1 MSVRTSTRIR
11 LGALA
16 LGLSA
21 LLFTAFP
28 LVRPFFR
35 LDPRSPDETLAA
47 AGPVITSAPWVLA
60 HVMVTLAFVLLL
72 YGMLALYAR
81 LEEVHHGPSTIVGL
95 VLSLAGI
102 ALIMPMLGV
111 ETFILPI
118 VGRLYLE
125 GATNLAPAVALIY
138 LGPATLM
145 FLFALLLLAM
155 GSMSFA
161 LAVWHS
167 GVLPR
172 GAGVLL
178 AIGLALWFPPFPP
191 LIRIVDG
198 FVIGVGGVWLA
209 RAVWRD
215 AGPDGKVQ
223 ASR

>member
-1 MSVRTSTRIR
+1 MPVHTSTRIR

-47 AGPVITSAPWVLA
+47 ASPLITSGPWVLA
-60 HVMVTLAFVLLL
+60 HLTVTLAFVLLL

-81 LEEVHHGPSTIVGL
+81 LAAVLRGPSPILGL

-138 LGPATLM
+138 LGPATVM
-145 FLFALLLLAM
+145 FLFALLLLAV
-155 GSMSFA
+155 GSISFA
-161 LAVWHS
+161 RAIWRS

-178 AIGLALWFPPFPP
+178 AIGLALWFPPFPA

-198 FVIGVGGVWLA
+198 FVIGAGGVWLA
-209 RAVWRD
+209 WAMWRET
-215 AGPDGKVQ
+215 GPDAK
-223 ASR
+223 S

>member
-1 MSVRTSTRIR
+1 MPVPISTRIR

-21 LLFTAFP
+21 LLFMAFP

-35 LDPRSPDETLAA
+35 LDPPSPDKTLAA
-47 AGPVITSAPWVLA
+47 ASSVITSAPWVLA
-60 HVMVTLAFVLLL
+60 HLMVTLGFVLLL

-81 LEEVHHGPSTIVGL
+81 LEEAHHGPSTILGL
-95 VLSLAGI
+95 AFSLAGI

-118 VGRLYLE
+118 LGRLYLE
-125 GATNLAPAVALIY
+125 GATNVAPAVTLIY
-138 LGPATLM
+138 LGPAIVL
-145 FLFALLLLAM
+145 FLLALLLLAV
-155 GSMSFA
+155 GSISFA
-161 LAVWHS
+161 VAIWRS

-191 LIRIVDG
+191 VIRIVDG
-198 FVIGVGGVWLA
+198 FAIGVGGVWLA
-209 RAVWRD
+209 WAVGRD
-215 AGPDGKVQ
+215 AGPEGTGH

>member
-1 MSVRTSTRIR
+1 MHSPSSIRIR

-21 LLFTAFP
+21 VLFAAFP
-28 LVRPFFR
+28 LVRPYFR

-47 AGPVITSAPWVLA
+47 ASPVITSAPWVLS
-60 HVMVTLAFVLLL
+60 HVIAMLAFVLLI
-72 YGMLALYAR
+72 YGLLALYAR
-81 LEEVHHGPSTIVGL
+81 LGDTHRGPSAIVGL

-111 ETFILPI
+111 EIHILPI
-118 VGRLYLE
+118 IGRLYLE

-145 FLFALLLLAM
+145 FLFALLLLAI
-155 GSMSFA
+155 GSICFA
-161 LAVWHS
+161 LAVWRH
-167 GVLPR
+167 GALPR

-191 LIRIVDG
+191 SIRIIDG
-198 FVIGVGGVWLA
+198 LVIGVGGVWLA
-209 RAVWRD
+209 WGIWHQPDAVPD
-215 AGPDGKVQ
+215 AH
-223 ASR
+223 R

>member
-47 AGPVITSAPWVLA
+47 ASPVITSAPWLLA
-60 HVMVTLAFVLLL
+60 HVMATLAFVLLL

-81 LEEVHHGPSTIVGL
+81 LEEVHHGPSTMVGL

-145 FLFALLLLAM
+145 FLFALLLLAV

-161 LAVWHS
+161 LAIWRS
-167 GVLPR
+167 GALPR

-178 AIGLALWFPPFPP
+178 AVGLALWFPPFPP

-209 RAVWRD
+209 GAVWRD
-215 AGPDGKVQ
+215 AGPDRKAQ

>member
-1 MSVRTSTRIR
+1 VNARGSTRIR

-21 LLFTAFP
+21 LLFAAFP
-28 LVRPFFR
+28 LVRPYFR
-35 LDPRSPDETLAA
+35 LDPRSPDETLAGA
-47 AGPVITSAPWVLA
+47 SPVITSVPWVLS
-60 HVMVTLAFVLLL
+60 HVIAMLAFVLLI
-72 YGMLALYAR
+72 YGLLALYGR
-81 LEEVHHGPSTIVGL
+81 LEADYRGPSAIFGL

-111 ETFILPI
+111 EIHILPI
-118 VGRLYLE
+118 IGRLYRE

-145 FLFALLLLAM
+145 FLFALLLLAV
-155 GSMSFA
+155 GSICFA
-161 LAVWHS
+161 IAIWRS

-191 LIRIVDG
+191 LIRILDG
-198 FVIGVGGVWLA
+198 FVIGIGGIWLA
-209 RAVWRD
+209 RGIWR
-215 AGPDGKVQ
+215 ATVP
-223 ASR
+223 AAER

>member
-1 MSVRTSTRIR
+1 MAVRARLCSGQGGIMPAHTSTRIR

-47 AGPVITSAPWVLA
+47 ASPLITSGPWVLA
-60 HVMVTLAFVLLL
+60 HLMVTLAFVLLL
-72 YGMLALYAR
+72 YGMRALYAR
-81 LEEVHHGPSTIVGL
+81 LAAVPRGPSPILGR

-118 VGRLYLE
+118 VG
-125 GATNLAPAVALIY
+125 
-138 LGPATLM
+138 LM
-145 FLFALLLLAM
+145 FLSALLLLAV
-155 GSMSFA
+155 GSISFA
-161 LAVWHS
+161 RAIWRS

-178 AIGLALWFPPFPP
+178 AIGLALWFPPFPA

-198 FVIGVGGVWLA
+198 FVIGAGGVWLA
-209 RAVWRD
+209 WAMWRETV
-215 AGPDGKVQ
+215 PDTQ
-223 ASR
+223 A

>member
-1 MSVRTSTRIR
+1 MPAHTSTRIR

-47 AGPVITSAPWVLA
+47 ASPLITSGPWVLA
-60 HVMVTLAFVLLL
+60 HLMVTLAFVLLL

-81 LEEVHHGPSTIVGL
+81 LAAVPRGPSPILGL

-118 VGRLYLE
+118 VG
-125 GATNLAPAVALIY
+125 
-138 LGPATLM
+138 LM
-145 FLFALLLLAM
+145 FLFRWIHLFRARHLAQRSSPAR
-155 GSMSFA
+155 GRSAPGHRPRPVVSTVPGVDPHRRRIRNWCGWC
-161 LAVWHS
+161 LAGLGHVA
-167 GVLPR
+167 R
-172 GAGVLL
+172 DRAGHP
-178 AIGLALWFPPFPP
+178 GLGEPP
-191 LIRIVDG
+191 
-198 FVIGVGGVWLA
+198 GGLSRRCA
-209 RAVWRD
+209 RAPPGRRTRSS
-215 AGPDGKVQ
+215 A
-223 ASR
+223 A

>member
-1 MSVRTSTRIR
+1 MPAHTSTRIR
-11 LGALA
+11 LDALA

-47 AGPVITSAPWVLA
+47 ASPLITSGPWVLA
-60 HVMVTLAFVLLL
+60 HLMVTLAFVLLL

-81 LEEVHHGPSTIVGL
+81 LAAVPRGPSPILGL

-118 VGRLYLE
+118 VG
-125 GATNLAPAVALIY
+125 
-138 LGPATLM
+138 LM
-145 FLFALLLLAM
+145 FLFALLLLAV
-155 GSMSFA
+155 GSISFA
-161 LAVWHS
+161 RAIWRS

-178 AIGLALWFPPFPP
+178 AIGLALWFPPFPA

-198 FVIGVGGVWLA
+198 FVIGAGGVWLA
-209 RAVWRD
+209 WAMWRETVPD
-215 AGPDGKVQ
+215 AQ
-223 ASR
+223 A

>member
-1 MSVRTSTRIR
+1 MPAHTSTRIR
-11 LGALA
+11 LDALA

-47 AGPVITSAPWVLA
+47 ASPLITSGPWVLA
-60 HVMVTLAFVLLL
+60 HLMVTLAFVLLL

-81 LEEVHHGPSTIVGL
+81 LAAVPRGPSPILGL

-118 VGRLYLE
+118 VG
-125 GATNLAPAVALIY
+125 
-138 LGPATLM
+138 LM
-145 FLFALLLLAM
+145 FLFALLLLAV
-155 GSMSFA
+155 GSISFA
-161 LAVWHS
+161 RAIWRS

-178 AIGLALWFPPFPP
+178 AIGLALWFPPFPA

-198 FVIGVGGVWLA
+198 FVIGAGGVWLA
-209 RAVWRD
+209 WAMWRETV
-215 AGPDGKVQ
+215 PDTQ
-223 ASR
+223 A

>member
-1 MSVRTSTRIR
+1 MPAHTSTRIR

-47 AGPVITSAPWVLA
+47 ASPLITSGPWVLA
-60 HVMVTLAFVLLL
+60 HLMVTLAFVLLL

-81 LEEVHHGPSTIVGL
+81 LAAVPRGPSPILGL

-118 VGRLYLE
+118 VG
-125 GATNLAPAVALIY
+125 
-138 LGPATLM
+138 LM
-145 FLFALLLLAM
+145 FLFALLLLAV
-155 GSMSFA
+155 GSISFA
-161 LAVWHS
+161 RAIWRS

-178 AIGLALWFPPFPP
+178 AIGLALWFPPFPA

-198 FVIGVGGVWLA
+198 FVIGAGGVWLA
-209 RAVWRD
+209 WAMWRETV
-215 AGPDGKVQ
+215 PDTQ
-223 ASR
+223 A

>member
-1 MSVRTSTRIR
+1 MPVHTSTRIR

-47 AGPVITSAPWVLA
+47 ASPLITSGPWVLA
-60 HVMVTLAFVLLL
+60 HLTVTLAFVLLL

-81 LEEVHHGPSTIVGL
+81 LAAVPRGPSPILGL

-118 VGRLYLE
+118 VG
-125 GATNLAPAVALIY
+125 
-138 LGPATLM
+138 LM
-145 FLFALLLLAM
+145 FLSALLLLAV
-155 GSMSFA
+155 GSISFA
-161 LAVWHS
+161 RAIWRS

-178 AIGLALWFPPFPP
+178 AIGLALWFPPFPA

-198 FVIGVGGVWLA
+198 FVIGAGGVWLA
-209 RAVWRD
+209 WAMWRETV
-215 AGPDGKVQ
+215 PDTQ
-223 ASR
+223 A

>member
-1 MSVRTSTRIR
+1 V
-11 LGALA
+11 
-16 LGLSA
+16 
-21 LLFTAFP
+21 
-28 LVRPFFR
+28 
-35 LDPRSPDETLAA
+35 
-47 AGPVITSAPWVLA
+47 
-60 HVMVTLAFVLLL
+60 
-72 YGMLALYAR
+72 
-81 LEEVHHGPSTIVGL
+81 VGL
-95 VLSLAGI
+95 VLSVAGI

-145 FLFALLLLAM
+145 FLFALLLLAV
-155 GSMSFA
+155 GSISFA
-161 LAVWHS
+161 LAIWPS

-178 AIGLALWFPPFPP
+178 AIGLSLWFPPFPP

-215 AGPDGKVQ
+215 TGREGTAQ
-223 ASR
+223 ASP

>member
-1 MSVRTSTRIR
+1 MLRRSSTRIR

-28 LVRPFFR
+28 LVRPYFR

-47 AGPVITSAPWVLA
+47 ASPVITSAPWVLS
-60 HVMVTLAFVLLL
+60 HVIAMLAFVLLL
-72 YGMLALYAR
+72 YGLLALHAR
-81 LEEVHHGPSTIVGL
+81 LEEDHRGPSTILGL

-111 ETFILPI
+111 ETYILPI

-125 GATNLAPAVALIY
+125 GGTNLAPAVALIY

-145 FLFALLLLAM
+145 FLFALLLLAA
-155 GSMSFA
+155 GSICFA
-161 LAVWHS
+161 LAIWRS

-172 GAGVLL
+172 WAGVLL
-178 AIGLALWFPPFPP
+178 AIGLTLWFPPFPAF
-191 LIRIVDG
+191 IRIIDG

-209 RAVWRD
+209 WGIGQRPD
-215 AGPDGKVQ
+215 AAPD
-223 ASR
+223 AHR